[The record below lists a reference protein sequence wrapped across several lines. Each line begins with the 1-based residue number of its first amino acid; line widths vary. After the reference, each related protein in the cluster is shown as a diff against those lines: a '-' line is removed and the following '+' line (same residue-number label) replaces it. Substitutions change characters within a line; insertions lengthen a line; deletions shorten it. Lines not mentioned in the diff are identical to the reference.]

1 MVGCTTPKTPHRCK
15 KFIPAMEYN
24 AMQLV
29 KRRFFA
35 LRNGIVADL
44 LRRANPGYRM
54 IFGLT
59 LPQIAEVAAD
69 TPHTPQMATELW
81 ADTRTRESRLLA
93 TMLYPPASM
102 DRAVAMEWMCG
113 AATVEEADIL
123 CHKLLRHLPF
133 ATSLAAEGLESSS
146 EMTRYA
152 SLRLLR
158 NLMPPCVAEA
168 ESAARAELLRDNPLT
183 RQLCL
188 AIIDEADFI
197 NQR

>member
-1 MVGCTTPKTPHRCK
+1 
-15 KFIPAMEYN
+15 MEYN
-24 AMQLV
+24 DMQLV

-35 LRNGIVADL
+35 LRNGIVADV

-69 TPHTPQMATELW
+69 TPHTPQMAADLW
-81 ADTRTRESRLLA
+81 ADGRTRESRLLA
-93 TMLYPPASM
+93 PMLYPPAAM
-102 DRAVAMEWMCG
+102 TPELAMEWLSG
-113 AATVEEADIL
+113 AATTEEADIL

-133 ATSLAAEGLESSS
+133 AASLATEGMDAPSD
-146 EMTRYA
+146 MTRYA

-158 NLMPPCVAEA
+158 NLMPTLTAEA
-168 ESAARAELLRDNPLT
+168 ERAARAELMRDNPLT
-183 RQLCL
+183 RSLCL
-188 AIIDEADFI
+188 AIIDEAEFI